1 MLSSAIFF
9 RAQCLFLIV
18 TLISALG
25 FLSDKRPVQ
34 ADDTQ
39 SRLLQIVEANVLAVH
54 SYQTD
59 LGMKGGKG
67 SPVCY
72 DKGALTDH
80 DLQILVAHQTRLLTS
95 DLKDLVA
102 WAKGQFTAFDP
113 SRDLAP
119 ILQSNLQ
126 VPESTPV
133 NVYFRYLRQ
142 HSNAPQIQLRAIANL
157 YQTVLEV
164 ERDGD
169 LLQQEFD
176 LYIALGLPVYV
187 GQLHLPGTDEDFL
200 SVGKDL
206 SGQTCES
213 PFDTN
218 APAWQIAGRKVWNW
232 GEKKL
237 HIRDVQ
243 VLARELLAEPDV
255 RPLIPRMRE
264 LPAQKVAIIGHS
276 FTMDLHWSSPSSFV
290 AIVTAMFGKENA
302 KVQFRQFQAGGLSA
316 SRALKNFYPESLAWK
331 PDKLLLVVMVRKEE
345 DFDALR
351 AMGEGFRKAGI
362 RVFVFDNVHD
372 PEASDP
378 QKVARINQVAREAG
392 VTVIKVDSIL
402 SNAPDRG
409 QFLCLDKIHMKE
421 PYHRLMAKEW
431 LRFLVGARGD
441 RP

>member
-1 MLSSAIFF
+1 MRSSVISL
-9 RAQCLFLIV
+9 RAQCLVFFLAF
-18 TLISALG
+18 TPGLG
-25 FLSDKRPVQ
+25 LSLGERPVQ
-34 ADDTQ
+34 ADDSQ
-39 SRLLQIVEANVLAVH
+39 SRLSQIVEANVLAVH
-54 SYQTD
+54 AYQAG
-59 LGMKGGKG
+59 LVMKGGKG

-72 DKGALTDH
+72 DNGTLTDN
-80 DLQILVAHQTRLLTS
+80 DLQTLVAHQTRLLTTGF
-95 DLKDLVA
+95 KNLVA
-102 WAKGQFTAFDP
+102 WAKGQFTAFEP
-113 SRDLAP
+113 STDLAP
-119 ILQSNLQ
+119 ILQSKLQ
-126 VPESTPV
+126 IPENAPV
-133 NVYFRYLRQ
+133 NVFFRYLRQ

-200 SVGKDL
+200 SVGKGL

-213 PFDTN
+213 PFDTD

-237 HIRDVQ
+237 HIRDDQ

-255 RPLIPRMRE
+255 RPLISKMRE

-290 AIVTAMFGKENA
+290 AIVTAMFGKENS
-302 KVQFRQFQAGGLSA
+302 KVQFGQFQAGGLSA
-316 SRALKNFYPESLAWK
+316 SRALKNFYPETLAWK
-331 PDKLLLVVMVRKEE
+331 PDKVLLVVMAKKEE

-351 AMGEGFRKAGI
+351 TMGEGFRKAGI
-362 RVFVFDNVHD
+362 HAFVFDNVHD
-372 PEASDP
+372 PEASDL
-378 QKVARINQVAREAG
+378 QKVARFNQVAREAG

-402 SNAPDRG
+402 SSAPDRD

-431 LRFLVGARGD
+431 LKFLVGARD
-441 RP
+441 NSL